1 MKVNRKYGYVRAQEL
16 NFSIEFQK
24 QQLIQNGIAEKNIF
38 VEVESGINEIKN
50 RSTLQRLINKKLK
63 KYDLLMVSGI
73 NVCSLNT
80 LEFLKL
86 QDILFKK
93 NITLVTL
100 DIPVSLDLTKNR
112 VMALTLSTI
121 AKLESK
127 RRKERQKQ
135 GILSAKKKGNYK
147 GRKTVINETLIR
159 KVKYFKEVKELS
171 VIDISK
177 LTGISCP
184 TIYKI
189 LKQNLEYKS
198 NRLIKPTTFELDNN

>member
-135 GILSAKKKGNYK
+135 GILSAKKKGNDK

-189 LKQNLEYKS
+189 LKQNLGYKS
-198 NRLIKPTTFELDNN
+198 NRLIKPTTLELDNN

>member
-1 MKVNRKYGYVRAQEL
+1 MKVNRKYGYVRGQEL
-16 NFSIEFQK
+16 NVSIEFQK
-24 QQLIQNGIAEKNIF
+24 QQLIQNGIEKKNIF
-38 VEVESGINEIKN
+38 VEVESGNNEIKN
-50 RSTLQRLINKKLK
+50 RSTLQRLIYKKLK
-63 KYDLLMVSGI
+63 KNDLLMVSGI
-73 NVCSLNT
+73 NVCSRNT

-100 DIPVSLDLTKNR
+100 DIPVSLDLTNNR

-121 AKLESK
+121 AELESR

-135 GILSAKKKGNYK
+135 GILLAKKKGKYK

-171 VIDISK
+171 IIDISR
-177 LTGISCP
+177 LTGVSCP

-189 LKQNLEYKS
+189 LKQYLCYKS
-198 NRLIKPTTFELDNN
+198 NRLIKSTTLELDNN